1 MCPRYGAM
9 MGTISVSRAE
19 IAKTTREYDPNFV
32 GIDSD
37 DANCMLY
44 ATQLLMRVEVTAA
57 ELSLTMKECNN
68 IAATH
73 GPQHKRAEAPGK
85 LINAVMQWESADA
98 AAPPSRKRVQPM
110 PALLGGTRTR

>member
-1 MCPRYGAM
+1 

-37 DANCMLY
+37 DANGMLY

-98 AAPPSRKRVQPM
+98 AAPPSRKRVPPM
-110 PALLGGTRTR
+110 PTLLGGTNAAAAARHPE